1 MLALIAFPLVRA
13 VAEASSSAVA
23 RDVVGVARAVG
34 VDGALELAAV
44 TVSVEEIDTLAAVS
58 FFASVVRPRA
68 VAAVR
73 AVPEVAAVADTSKL
87 LVAANSVGVV
97 VAVREVVAGRCTP
110 RVVNA
115 ASSTPSAVALLR
127 TIVDVGTVGAVG
139 AVPLVGAVARAA
151 STTVARDV
159 VGVAAAV
166 EGVVAQRRAVGIATV
181 AFVAGS
187 AVVLVAEADRADAA
201 VATVPGVQALALAVR
216 VESADGVGVGGA
228 VRVVG
233 AAEAAVRIDTVVAT
247 GNVAS
252 IARVAVRR
260 GEVDGTELAAIAVPL
275 VRAVA
280 VAIGNQAADVVG
292 VIVAVGEVAHAS
304 TVGVTAVVFVAA
316 VATKRV
322 GVLRI
327 SGGVDVVR
335 ADRAVVA
342 MPFSVALAAA
352 ARRGEVARDV
362 RGMPAAVPV
371 DAAQLVASRV
381 GRLVVAIGAAIASS

>member
-68 VAAVR
+68 VTAVR

-115 ASSTPSAVALLR
+115 ASSTLSAVAVL
-127 TIVDVGTVGAVG
+127 IVDVGTVGAVG

-201 VATVPGVQALALAVR
+201 VATVPSVQALALAVR